1 MRCRGQSRINILM
14 DLTIL
19 QNVLS
24 YSDPIE
30 MPVSE
35 LLTGVYVFSI
45 PSYQRGYR
53 WESSEDGIKDN
64 DVKQV
69 DDLLNDLTAFAMA
82 NTHKSASYYLQPL
95 MVKPKQT
102 QGTYEWD
109 VLDGQQRLTTL
120 LLVLRCINEKLYSN
134 NPLPLYSIRYEN
146 RKQLNFGKITYNQTS
161 IDYNYPVPTDNL
173 DSYFV
178 RKAKDRIERW
188 YDLEIKND
196 QSLQDKIKE
205 LLFYPDKSRTG
216 VSLSPALR
224 AKFIWYNVEPLSAT
238 VPPLTGNRLHDIEIF
253 NRLNRGKI
261 SLTSS
266 ELIKA
271 LFLLCIKNSPSSGS
285 SLMNPDTLVRKWDE
299 MGKKFQNDE
308 FWKMIAPKDTEYSN
322 RMDLLFDFIR
332 DCLGDREQSSYR
344 FYYGKMHPLLSSPN
358 IQQVENLWNEIKLFF
373 DTLCKWHENVQMH
386 NYIGFLVD
394 NGERISSIYNRISNG
409 ENLVDIIKASIGIT
423 DVDDIESLN
432 YQDRND
438 LIKIRK
444 ILLLFNVLT
453 CDKYEQKFPFNLYRD
468 NSYDVEHI
476 NSQTD
481 NPIDKIDEKREWIV
495 EHALACLWYDRTE
508 QNAQGFLQAANVA
521 RGLII
526 EGIHLLRHF
535 KQNNDKDVGE
545 QFKSYRAKV
554 ENYYACGNV
563 AAAMANKDSIGNLT
577 LLNSSINREYKNALF
592 PKKLRTLK
600 RSDQEGAY
608 IPLCTKYLFLKYYSN
623 PQGNVSAFNM
633 MRWRDEDQEEYIK
646 AIKDTI
652 KTVI

>member
-1 MRCRGQSRINILM
+1 M
-14 DLTIL
+14 DYTNL
-19 QNVLS
+19 QDILS

-35 LLTGVYVFSI
+35 LLTGVYKFSI

-53 WESSEDGIKDN
+53 WESSEIGIVDN
-64 DVKQV
+64 GVKQV
-69 DDLLNDLTAFAMA
+69 DDLLNDLTTFANA
-82 NTHKSASYYLQPL
+82 NAHNSANYYLQPL
-95 MVKPKQT
+95 MVKPKHV

-134 NPLPLYSIRYEN
+134 APLPLYSIRYEN
-146 RKQLNFGKITYNQTS
+146 RKQLDFGKITFDQMSANY
-161 IDYNYPVPTDNL
+161 DYPVPTDNL

-188 YDLEIKND
+188 YDQEIKND

-205 LLFYPDKSRTG
+205 LLFYPDKSRKG
-216 VSLSPALR
+216 VSSSPLLR
-224 AKFIWYNVEPLSAT
+224 AKFIWYNVEPISGT
-238 VPPLTGNRLHDIEIF
+238 VPPLSGNRLHDIEIF

-261 SLTSS
+261 SLTNS

-271 LFLLCIKNSPSSGS
+271 LFILCIKKSPSSGS
-285 SLMNPDTLVRKWDE
+285 SLMKEDTLVRKWDE

-308 FWKMIAPKDTEYSN
+308 FWKMIAPKDAEYSN

-332 DCLGDREQSSYR
+332 DCQGSKDQSSYR
-344 FYYGKMHPLLSSPN
+344 FYYEKMHPLLSSPDP
-358 IQQVENLWNEIKLFF
+358 QQIENLWSEIKKFF

-394 NGERISSIYNRISNG
+394 NGISISSIYTRISSG
-409 ENLVDIIKASIGIT
+409 QKLVDVIKANIGIT
-423 DVDDIESLN
+423 DINDIETLN
-432 YQDRND
+432 YQNRND
-438 LIKIRK
+438 FVKIRK

-453 CDKYEQKFPFNLYRD
+453 CDKYGQKFPFNLYRD

-481 NPIDKIDEKREWIV
+481 NPIEKLDEKREWIV
-495 EHALACLWYDRTE
+495 EHAIACLWYDRTE
-508 QNAQGFLQAANVA
+508 QNAQGFTQAAIEA
-521 RGLII
+521 RDLII
-526 EGIHLLRHF
+526 KGIKLLKDFRKNGKDLGEKF
-535 KQNNDKDVGE
+535 KP
-545 QFKSYRAKV
+545 YREDV
-554 ENYYACGNV
+554 ENYYARGSNSD
-563 AAAMANKDSIGNLT
+563 NRHLIGNLT

-608 IPLCTKYLFLKYYSN
+608 IPLCTKYMFLKYYSN

-633 MRWRDEDQEEYIK
+633 MRWRDEDQEEYVK

>member
-1 MRCRGQSRINILM
+1 M
-14 DLTIL
+14 DYTNL
-19 QNVLS
+19 QDILS

-35 LLTGVYVFSI
+35 LLTGVYKFSI

-53 WESSEDGIKDN
+53 WESSEIGIVDN
-64 DVKQV
+64 GVKQV
-69 DDLLNDLTAFAMA
+69 DDLLNDLTTFANA
-82 NTHKSASYYLQPL
+82 NAHNSANYYLQPL
-95 MVKPKQT
+95 MVKPKHV

-134 NPLPLYSIRYEN
+134 APLPLYSIRYEN
-146 RKQLNFGKITYNQTS
+146 RKQLDFGKITFDQMSANY
-161 IDYNYPVPTDNL
+161 DYPVPTDNL

-188 YDLEIKND
+188 YDQEIKNN

-205 LLFYPDKSRTG
+205 LLFYPDKSRKG
-216 VSLSPALR
+216 VSSSPLLR
-224 AKFIWYNVEPLSAT
+224 AKFIWYNVEPISGT
-238 VPPLTGNRLHDIEIF
+238 VPPLSGNRLHDIEIF

-261 SLTSS
+261 SLTNS

-271 LFLLCIKNSPSSGS
+271 LFILCIKKSPSSGS
-285 SLMNPDTLVRKWDE
+285 SLMKEDTLVRKWDE

-308 FWKMIAPKDTEYSN
+308 FWKMIAPKDAEYSN
-322 RMDLLFDFIR
+322 CMDLLFDFIR
-332 DCLGDREQSSYR
+332 DCQGSKDQSSYR
-344 FYYGKMHPLLSSPN
+344 FYYEKMRPLLSSPGP
-358 IQQVENLWNEIKLFF
+358 QQIENLWSEIKKFF

-394 NGERISSIYNRISNG
+394 NGISISSIYTRISSG
-409 ENLVDIIKASIGIT
+409 QKLVDVIKANIGIT
-423 DVDDIESLN
+423 DINDIETLN
-432 YQDRND
+432 YQNRND
-438 LIKIRK
+438 FVKIRK

-453 CDKYEQKFPFNLYRD
+453 CDKYGQKFPFNLYRD

-481 NPIDKIDEKREWIV
+481 NPIEKLDEKREWIV
-495 EHALACLWYDRTE
+495 EHAIACLWYDRTE
-508 QNAQGFLQAANVA
+508 QNAQGFTQAAIEA
-521 RGLII
+521 RDLII
-526 EGIHLLRHF
+526 KGIKLLKDFRKNGKDLGEKF
-535 KQNNDKDVGE
+535 KP
-545 QFKSYRAKV
+545 YREDV
-554 ENYYACGNV
+554 ENYYARGSNSD
-563 AAAMANKDSIGNLT
+563 NRHLIGNLT

-608 IPLCTKYLFLKYYSN
+608 IPLCTKYMFLKYYSN

-633 MRWRDEDQEEYIK
+633 MRWRDEDQEEYVK

>member
-1 MRCRGQSRINILM
+1 M
-14 DLTIL
+14 DYTNL
-19 QNVLS
+19 QDILS

-35 LLTGVYVFSI
+35 LLTGVYKFSI

-53 WESSEDGIKDN
+53 WESSEIGIVDN
-64 DVKQV
+64 GVKQV
-69 DDLLNDLTAFAMA
+69 DDLLNDLTTFANA
-82 NTHKSASYYLQPL
+82 NAHNSANYYLQPL
-95 MVKPKQT
+95 MVKPKHV

-134 NPLPLYSIRYEN
+134 APLPLYSIRYKN
-146 RKQLNFGKITYNQTS
+146 RKQLDFGKITFDQMSANY
-161 IDYNYPVPTDNL
+161 DYPVPTDNL

-188 YDLEIKND
+188 YDQEIKNN

-205 LLFYPDKSRTG
+205 LLFYPDKSRKG
-216 VSLSPALR
+216 VSSSPLLR
-224 AKFIWYNVEPLSAT
+224 AKFIWYNVEPISGT
-238 VPPLTGNRLHDIEIF
+238 VPPLSGNRLHDIEIF

-261 SLTSS
+261 SLTNS

-271 LFLLCIKNSPSSGS
+271 LFILCIKKSPSSGS
-285 SLMNPDTLVRKWDE
+285 SLMKEDTLVRKWDE

-308 FWKMIAPKDTEYSN
+308 FWKMIAPKDAEYSN

-332 DCLGDREQSSYR
+332 DCQGSKDQSSYR
-344 FYYGKMHPLLSSPN
+344 FYYEKMHPLLSSPDP
-358 IQQVENLWNEIKLFF
+358 QQIENLWSEIKKFF

-394 NGERISSIYNRISNG
+394 NGISISSIYTRISSG
-409 ENLVDIIKASIGIT
+409 QKLVDVIKANIGIT
-423 DVDDIESLN
+423 DINDIETLN
-432 YQDRND
+432 YQNRND
-438 LIKIRK
+438 FVKIRK

-453 CDKYEQKFPFNLYRD
+453 CDKYGQKFPFNLYRD

-481 NPIDKIDEKREWIV
+481 NPIEKLDEKREWIV
-495 EHALACLWYDRTE
+495 EHAIACLWYDRTE
-508 QNAQGFLQAANVA
+508 QNAQGFTQAAIEA
-521 RGLII
+521 RDLII
-526 EGIHLLRHF
+526 KGIKLLKDFRKNGKDLGEKF
-535 KQNNDKDVGE
+535 KP
-545 QFKSYRAKV
+545 YREDV
-554 ENYYACGNV
+554 ENYYARGSNSD
-563 AAAMANKDSIGNLT
+563 NRHLIGNLT

-608 IPLCTKYLFLKYYSN
+608 IPLCTKYMFLKYYSN

-633 MRWRDEDQEEYIK
+633 MRWRDEDQEEYVK

>member
-1 MRCRGQSRINILM
+1 M
-14 DLTIL
+14 DYTNL
-19 QNVLS
+19 QDILS

-35 LLTGVYVFSI
+35 LLTGVYKFSI

-53 WESSEDGIKDN
+53 WESSEIGIVDN
-64 DVKQV
+64 GVKQV
-69 DDLLNDLTAFAMA
+69 DDLLNDLTTFANA
-82 NTHKSASYYLQPL
+82 NAHNSANYYLQPL
-95 MVKPKQT
+95 MVKPKHV

-134 NPLPLYSIRYEN
+134 APLPLYSIRYEN
-146 RKQLNFGKITYNQTS
+146 RKQLDFGKITFDQMSANY
-161 IDYNYPVPTDNL
+161 DYPVPTDNL

-188 YDLEIKND
+188 YDQEIKNN

-205 LLFYPDKSRTG
+205 LLFYPDKSRKG
-216 VSLSPALR
+216 VSSSPLLR
-224 AKFIWYNVEPLSAT
+224 AKFIWYNVEPISGT
-238 VPPLTGNRLHDIEIF
+238 VPPLSGNRLHDIEIF

-261 SLTSS
+261 SLTNS

-271 LFLLCIKNSPSSGS
+271 LFILCIKKSPSSGS
-285 SLMNPDTLVRKWDE
+285 SLMKEDTLVRKWDE

-308 FWKMIAPKDTEYSN
+308 FWKMIAPKDAEYSN

-332 DCLGDREQSSYR
+332 DCQGSKDQSSYR
-344 FYYGKMHPLLSSPN
+344 FYYEKMHPLLSSPDP
-358 IQQVENLWNEIKLFF
+358 QQIENLWSEIKKFF

-394 NGERISSIYNRISNG
+394 NGISISSIYTRISSG
-409 ENLVDIIKASIGIT
+409 QKLVDVIKANIGIT
-423 DVDDIESLN
+423 DINDIETLN
-432 YQDRND
+432 YQNRND
-438 LIKIRK
+438 FVKIRK

-453 CDKYEQKFPFNLYRD
+453 CDKYGQKFPFNLYRD

-481 NPIDKIDEKREWIV
+481 NPIEKLDEKREWIV
-495 EHALACLWYDRTE
+495 EHAIACLWYDRTE
-508 QNAQGFLQAANVA
+508 QNAQGFTQAAIEA
-521 RGLII
+521 RDLII
-526 EGIHLLRHF
+526 KGIKLLKDFRKNGKDLGEKF
-535 KQNNDKDVGE
+535 KP
-545 QFKSYRAKV
+545 YREDV
-554 ENYYACGNV
+554 ENYYARGSNSD
-563 AAAMANKDSIGNLT
+563 NRHLIGNLT

-608 IPLCTKYLFLKYYSN
+608 IPLCTKYMFLKYYSN

-633 MRWRDEDQEEYIK
+633 MRWRDEDQEEYVK